1 MVAKVS
7 TILQHKGHKVI
18 TVAPRDTVSS
28 LIKVLS
34 VNSIGAV
41 PVIDKR
47 GRLVGIVSERDVI
60 HAMVEHGELVAP
72 LPVEQLMTRE
82 VKTCSPDDAIVE
94 LMEVM
99 TLRRIRHLPVVQNET
114 LQGIVSIG
122 DVVKQRLQEAQFEL
136 EELRKYIYSSS

>member
-1 MVAKVS
+1 MITKVS
-7 TILQHKGHKVI
+7 TILQHKGHEVF

-34 VNSIGAV
+34 ANRIGAV
-41 PVIDKR
+41 PVVDQE
-47 GRLVGIVSERDVI
+47 GHLVGIVSERDVI
-60 HAMVEHGELVAP
+60 HAMVEHGELVIA

-99 TLRRIRHLPVVQNET
+99 TLRRIR
-114 LQGIVSIG
+114 
-122 DVVKQRLQEAQFEL
+122 
-136 EELRKYIYSSS
+136 